1 LIGGA
6 LLEVDVDGPRRRR
19 TLCGE
24 TRCVLK
30 HGAAH

>member
-6 LLEVDVDGPRRRR
+6 LLEVDVDGPRRRC

-24 TRCVLK
+24 IRCVLK
-30 HGAAH
+30 DCAAH